1 MFGWIPNAPRIVGA
15 ANVDKVQVH
24 GVCSCRMVYREIVER
39 RSDYKKSYLW
49 RFRNPARGDSTGSNR
64 IEKDRVRL
72 PPGLV

>member
-15 ANVDKVQVH
+15 ANVDKMQVH

-49 RFRNPARGDSTGSNR
+49 RFRNPAFGDSTGSNR
-64 IEKDRVRL
+64 IEKDRVCL
-72 PPGLV
+72 PP

>member
-1 MFGWIPNAPRIVGA
+1 MFVWIPNAPRIVGA
-15 ANVDKVQVH
+15 VNVDNMQVH
-24 GVCSCRMVYREIVER
+24 GVCGCRMVYREIVEG

-49 RFRNPARGDSTGSNR
+49 RFRNPACGDSTGSKL